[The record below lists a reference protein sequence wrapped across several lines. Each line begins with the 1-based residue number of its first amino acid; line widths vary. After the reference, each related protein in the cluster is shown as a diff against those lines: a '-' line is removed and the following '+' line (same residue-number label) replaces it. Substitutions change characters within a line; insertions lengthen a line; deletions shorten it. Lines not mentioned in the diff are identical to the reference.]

1 MSQLITS
8 LSSYWNKIQGT
19 LFPFLEE
26 ELDPL
31 TTKQQQLIKI
41 LELVRIEES
50 IPRSYAWKGRPQ
62 KGRRAIARA
71 FVAKAVYNMGTT
83 TVLIERLH
91 SDKSLRRICGWE
103 SIKEIP
109 SESTFSRAFAE
120 FSDALLSQRVHEALI
135 KKTLGEE
142 IVLDNSRDS
151 TAIEAREKPVA
162 KQKEEPHDSIVQTST
177 TAKPKI
183 KKKGRPPKGQEKP
196 IQEPTR
202 IEKQKNMTL
211 TEMIADLPKECGKG
225 GKKDSKGNTMYWTGY
240 KLHLDVVCGC
250 IPVSAIVTSA
260 SVHDSQVAI
269 PLATITAQRTTV
281 LYDLMDSAWGV
292 TNR

>member
-1 MSQLITS
+1 MVFVVQNH
-8 LSSYWNKIQGT
+8 YRD
-19 LFPFLEE
+19 FLY
-26 ELDPL
+26 L
-31 TTKQQQLIKI
+31 TYFFLNQYCISNLN
-41 LELVRIEES
+41 
-50 IPRSYAWKGRPQ
+50 
-62 KGRRAIARA
+62 RR
-71 FVAKAVYNMGTT
+71 
-83 TVLIERLH
+83 
-91 SDKSLRRICGWE
+91 
-103 SIKEIP
+103 
-109 SESTFSRAFAE
+109 
-120 FSDALLSQRVHEALI
+120 
-135 KKTLGEE
+135 
-142 IVLDNSRDS
+142 
-151 TAIEAREKPVA
+151 REKPVA

-292 TNR
+292 TNRSFFVLAV